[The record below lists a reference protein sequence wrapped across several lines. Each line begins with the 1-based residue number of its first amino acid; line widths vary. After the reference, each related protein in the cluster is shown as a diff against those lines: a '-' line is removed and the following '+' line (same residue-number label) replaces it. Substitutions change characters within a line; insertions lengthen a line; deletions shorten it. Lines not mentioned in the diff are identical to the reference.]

1 MNGNENKTSRKIRFL
16 TPTKTQKK
24 KISVTPSKKVVPV
37 YFSSLKTRG
46 LQKLLDYVKIVEAE
60 NSQLKQREQKLRQKL
75 EKCED
80 RKKKDKERFDETIHE
95 MANVILSEQQK
106 HKEVRIL
113 CHPSTQPSSIKFP
126 HHL

>member
-1 MNGNENKTSRKIRFL
+1 MNRNENKTSRKIRFV

-24 KISVTPSKKVVPV
+24 KTSVTPSKRVVPV

-46 LQKLLDYVKIVEAE
+46 LQKLLEYVKIVEAE
-60 NSQLKQREQKLRQKL
+60 NSKLKQREQKLREKL

-80 RKKKDKERFDETIHE
+80 RKKKEERRFDETIHN

-106 HKEVRIL
+106 HKEVKDAIKVVTRPFLL
-113 CHPSTQPSSIKFP
+113 C
-126 HHL
+126 